1 MKKISLAL
9 AALAVASAS
18 SMRADNC
25 KVHIMVTE
33 LPATTVE
40 VPQAVQEELTRR
52 LSMALT
58 NGADGVTASSAYD
71 QFFVGGRFTHIYQDK
86 VAGPPMQDVIHT
98 NLTLYIGDINNQQV
112 FSTMS
117 LELRGVGTSEQ
128 RAYHQ
133 ALTGINGKNQQI
145 AAFVAQGR
153 DKILRWYD
161 SNYSQ
166 LLKRAD
172 AALKLRHYDEALAY
186 ATSIPECCKGYDQA
200 RGMIDKAWHGYID
213 YQGQTLLHQ
222 AQMAWAESPDE
233 YGASQ
238 AHSYL
243 SQIDPDAA
251 CWSQVVALEKEIRKT
266 VQTNWTFENVEKY
279 KDAVEA
285 DRRRVEAARAVGVA
299 WGNGQKPTTTN
310 LFWVR

>member
-1 MKKISLAL
+1 MKKLSLAL
-9 AALAVASAS
+9 TALTLASAS
-18 SMRADNC
+18 HMRADNC

-40 VPQAVQEELTRR
+40 VPQAVQEELVRR

-98 NLTLYIGDINNQQV
+98 NLTLYIGDMTNQQI

-133 ALTGINGKNQQI
+133 ALTGINGRNPEI
-145 AAFVAQGR
+145 ARWVEQGR

-161 SNYSQ
+161 NNYQQ
-166 LLKRAD
+166 LLTRAD
-172 AALKLRHYDEALAY
+172 KALKLRNYEEALAY
-186 ATSIPECCKGYDQA
+186 ATAIPECCKGFGQA
-200 RGMIDKAWHGYID
+200 RSMIDKAWQAYID

-222 AQMAWAESPDE
+222 AQLAWAESPDE

-238 AHSYL
+238 AHSFL

-251 CWSQVVALEKEIRKT
+251 CWPQVVALEKDIRKT
-266 VQTNWTFENVEKY
+266 VQTNWTFENVKKY
-279 KDAVEA
+279 EDSIETE
-285 DRRRVEAARAVGVA
+285 RRRIEAARAVGVA
-299 WGNGQKPTTTN
+299 WGNGQQPTTTN
-310 LFWVR
+310 LMWLR